1 MDKTKAFKVLD
12 TRWQDLHIEQADGSK
27 LRDRL
32 YASVKIRSGYEFQ
45 RIYGF
50 ISWAGVRG
58 ELLIRFSREY
68 IRIEK
73 NDQIIKEDKK
83 FHNRSSLKEK
93 REYINIILERDP
105 VVRRFATLIDNGDEL
120 ILEIRKPKDTS
131 DDE

>member
-1 MDKTKAFKVLD
+1 MNDIESLKVLNN
-12 TRWQDLHIEQADGSK
+12 RWQDLYAKQDDGSYHIHHMYKSTGIK
-27 LRDRL
+27 L
-32 YASVKIRSGYEFQ
+32 GYEFR

-50 ISWAGVRG
+50 ISWSGTRG
-58 ELLIRFSREY
+58 ELSIIFSNEY

-73 NDQIIKEDKK
+73 NGEIIKEDKK
-83 FHNRSSLKEK
+83 FHNRSSLEEK
-93 REYINIILERDP
+93 REYIKAILERDP